1 MIKNFIKAG
10 SCRSWIA
17 VFCLIF
23 LSVQARSGI
32 ATEDSSVREAQALLT
47 DLNYSPGPIDGI
59 LGSQTLR
66 ALHDFQRTNGL
77 TLTQNI
83 DLNTLRLLRVAGET
97 SRVKAGVPN
106 VVPASRASP
115 LHRGLEISSIP
126 GGAAPMAVAGE
137 PVTSIAR
144 LSEPGPI
151 VRAGQA
157 VGLFILTV
165 ITTTLVLGLLALLA
179 AVKPTIERVWPF
191 MLRRARSLLAAQ
203 AEIWRSMLL
212 ERWFWDG
219 LNRSFL
225 GRTVATGFR
234 AIGSSKPLRTAGHYL
249 QSLASDAR
257 KSRFRECA
265 NESSVRY
272 GQGTSASRDRDC
284 CVVRYPRYTDFPH
297 DSPRSPSRHHFHRSE
312 IIDAASL
319 GADDAVSVEPG
330 QPQAQRDAPSLED
343 RPPPSRESVSTC
355 AQSVN
360 AHEGQPPCPA
370 IIKSDD
376 ASLPA
381 IQESSLRKA
390 INQSTRTDGSPVR
403 KRSLINDP
411 LASLSV
417 HLAFERFDEAEELAK
432 NAVEQYPERH
442 EYRLRLL
449 QVYHAVGNRVG
460 FEYHA
465 KALSAAVGSCSPMM
479 AMVAD
484 WWRDLAPNE
493 DLFTMPQS
501 QISSPDES
509 VQRELGDD
517 QEKPVVPQ

>member
-1 MIKNFIKAG
+1 M
-10 SCRSWIA
+10 
-17 VFCLIF
+17 
-23 LSVQARSGI
+23 
-32 ATEDSSVREAQALLT
+32 REAQALLT

-77 TLTQNI
+77 TLTQSI
-83 DLNTLRLLRVAGET
+83 DLNTLRLLRVAGGT
-97 SRVKAGVPN
+97 SRVKTGVPN
-106 VVPASRASP
+106 VIPASRAPP
-115 LHRGLEISSIP
+115 LDRGLEISSIS
-126 GGAAPMAVAGE
+126 GGAAPMTVTGE
-137 PVTSIAR
+137 PVASTAR
-144 LSEPGPI
+144 SSEPVPI

-179 AVKPTIERVWPF
+179 AIDPTIERVWPF

-203 AEIWRSMLL
+203 AEMWRSMLL
-212 ERWFWDG
+212 ERPFSDG

-234 AIGSSKPLRTAGHYL
+234 AIGSSKPLRAAARHL
-249 QSLASDAR
+249 QSLASDDR

-265 NESSVRY
+265 NESVRY
-272 GQGTSASRDRDC
+272 RKGTSASRDLDS

-297 DSPRSPSRHHFHRSE
+297 DSARSPSRHHLHRSE
-312 IIDAASL
+312 IVDAASL

-330 QPQAQRDAPSLED
+330 QPQAQRDAPPLED
-343 RPPPSRESVSTC
+343 TPPPSRDSVSTC

-360 AHEGQPPCPA
+360 AHEGQPPCAA

-381 IQESSLRKA
+381 VQESLPRQA
-390 INQSTRTDGSPVR
+390 INESTRTHGSPVR
-403 KRSLINDP
+403 KRSLIGDP

-493 DLFTMPQS
+493 DLFTTPQS
-501 QISSPDES
+501 QVSSPDES
-509 VQRELGDD
+509 IQQEVVDD
-517 QEKPVVPQ
+517 QKKPVVPQ